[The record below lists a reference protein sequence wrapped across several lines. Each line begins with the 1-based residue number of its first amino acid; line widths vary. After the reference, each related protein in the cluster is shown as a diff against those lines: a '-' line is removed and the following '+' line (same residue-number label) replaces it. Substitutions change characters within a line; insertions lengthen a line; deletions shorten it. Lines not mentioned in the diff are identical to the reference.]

1 MGIDTHRM
9 MQATKQKSVT
19 KWPDP
24 FIGQF
29 QYEQSCQPILDHVG
43 TSTDWQRSVVTGDN
57 VVDPEQRDSYYIP
70 FPVEESSPE
79 CIGSALSFAADSL
92 DEYLSRNN
100 QADQF
105 PPFRMHEGCCVI
117 RYEPGAAY
125 WAAHSDYSP
134 TSPTM
139 SVRHL
144 GFIMYL
150 NTVDNGGETEFVK
163 QGIKVKPVEGRM
175 IIFPS
180 GWTHAH
186 KSHPAPDEDRLI
198 MQGWWSFEQG
208 GTDPL
213 LEKMRFSNWLK

>member
-1 MGIDTHRM
+1 M
-9 MQATKQKSVT
+9 MLATKQKSVT
-19 KWPDP
+19 EWPDP

-29 QYEQSCQPILDHVG
+29 QCEQSCQPVLDYVG
-43 TSTDWQRSVVTGDN
+43 ASTDWHRSVVTADN
-57 VVDPEQRDSYYIP
+57 VIDPEQRDSHYIA
-70 FPVEESSPE
+70 FPHQEPLPE
-79 CIGSALSFAADSL
+79 CIDSLLSFAAGSL
-92 DEYLSRNN
+92 GEYLSRND

-105 PPFRMHEGCCVI
+105 PPFKMREGCCVI

-125 WAAHSDYSP
+125 WTAHSDYSP
-134 TSPTM
+134 ASPTM

-150 NTVDNGGETEFVK
+150 NTVDNGGETEFVN
-163 QGIKVKPVEGRM
+163 QGIKVKPVAGRM

-186 KSHPAPDEDRLI
+186 RSHPAPDEDRLI

-213 LEKMRFSNWLK
+213 FEKLRFSNWIK